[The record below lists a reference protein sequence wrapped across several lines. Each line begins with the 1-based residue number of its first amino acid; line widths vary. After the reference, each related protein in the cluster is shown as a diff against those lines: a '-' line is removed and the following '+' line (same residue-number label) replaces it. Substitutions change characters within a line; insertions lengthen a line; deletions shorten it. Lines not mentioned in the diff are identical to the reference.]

1 MSMSGPQKPIEPDT
15 ERSHAG
21 VVCAKCEHSNAR
33 GRNTCEKCG
42 AHLHVVCHHCGHHNA
57 RVAHRCEE
65 CGHNLHRSL
74 GRRWA
79 RAFAKKNGKM
89 SLAQLILLIVAI
101 LVGMGVIIFLSE
113 F

>member
-1 MSMSGPQKPIEPDT
+1 
-15 ERSHAG
+15 
-21 VVCAKCEHSNAR
+21 
-33 GRNTCEKCG
+33 
-42 AHLHVVCHHCGHHNA
+42 
-57 RVAHRCEE
+57 
-65 CGHNLHRSL
+65 L